1 MNIVPAINGWL
12 WVRGGFALF
21 RKNPALWLAMIFAYW
36 LIMAVAN
43 LVVAVVPVIGPW
55 LGLAVTSALI
65 PAFSVSFMVFSR
77 EIANGRPVSMALLL
91 SGFRENLNPLLVLGA
106 LYLLATLAVLGTSAL
121 ADGGLLARWML
132 FGTRPT
138 QEALTEGS
146 LLQAV
151 ALASLVY
158 SPVLMG
164 YWFAPTL
171 TAWREMGAAQ
181 SLFYSFFATLRN
193 WRAFFV
199 YGLGL
204 GLIGGIAPTVVLILA
219 MAVRPSSPLLS
230 GILIYSVVPAV
241 LMLVPTLFA
250 SFYKSYDD
258 IFSDPAESAEA
269 EAEPGTDKPSAS

>member
-36 LIMAVAN
+36 LVMGVAN
-43 LVVAVVPVIGPW
+43 LVVSVVPVIGPW

-77 EIANGRPVSMALLL
+77 EIAHDRPVGMPLLL
-91 SGFRENLNPLLVLGA
+91 SGFRENLQPLLVLGA
-106 LYLLATLAVLGTSAL
+106 LYLLATLAVLGGSAL

-132 FGTRPT
+132 FGQRPT
-138 QEALTEGS
+138 QEALVEGR
-146 LLQAV
+146 LLQAI
-151 ALASLVY
+151 ALASVIY
-158 SPVLMG
+158 TPVLMA
-164 YWFAPTL
+164 YWFSPTL
-171 TAWREMGAAQ
+171 TAWRGLGAAQ

-193 WRAFFV
+193 WRAFLL
-199 YGLGL
+199 YSLGL
-204 GLIGGIAPTVVLILA
+204 GVIGGIAPTIVLIIAL
-219 MAVRPSSPLLS
+219 AVRPSSPLLS

-250 SFYKSYDD
+250 SFYISYVD
-258 IFSDPAESAEA
+258 IFSAREGDAPAPAEA
-269 EAEPGTDKPSAS
+269 DKPSMT

>member
-1 MNIVPAINGWL
+1 MNIVPAIHGWR

-43 LVVAVVPVIGPW
+43 LVVSVVPVIGPW

-77 EIANGRPVSMALLL
+77 EIAGNRPVGMPLLF
-91 SGFRENLNPLLVLGA
+91 SGFRQNLPALLVLGA
-106 LYLLATLAVLGTSAL
+106 LYLLATLAVLGSSAL

-132 FGTRPT
+132 FGEKPS
-138 QEALTEGS
+138 QEALAGGN
-146 LLQAV
+146 LLQAIT
-151 ALASLVY
+151 LASLVY
-158 SPVLMG
+158 SPVLMA

-171 TAWREMGAAQ
+171 AAWRGLGAAQ

-193 WRAFFV
+193 WRAFFI

-204 GLIGGIAPTVVLILA
+204 GIIGGVAPTVVLIIA
-219 MAVRPSSPLLS
+219 MAIRPSSALMS

-250 SFYKSYDD
+250 SFFSSYDD
-258 IFSDPAESAEA
+258 IFSESEA
-269 EAEPGTDKPSAS
+269 GPEAAGDNPSPP